1 MAALPL
7 RVSSVHALS
16 TPRSDETER
25 ASAKRALFEHV
36 NHNRDLG
43 ILFRDV
49 SATGLAYPWHFH
61 PELELTHI
69 VRGSGLRYVGDSIEP
84 FTDGDLCL
92 IGGQTPHCWLTEL
105 GFVGCARA
113 RVIQFLPESI
123 ASSIQTTATFRPLR
137 ALFQR
142 AQRGLRIQ
150 GAARDKTVDAM
161 RVLFTERVRPLERYA
176 GLLSILADLS
186 ESAQLSELALSDLS

>member
-49 SATGLAYPWHFH
+49 SATGLAFPWHFH
-61 PELELTHI
+61 PEIELTHI

-84 FTDGDLCL
+84 FTDDDLCL
-92 IGGQTPHCWLTEL
+92 VGANVPHCWLTEQESSRP
-105 GFVGCARA
+105 VHA
-113 RVIQFLPESI
+113 RVIQFLPDSI
-123 ASSIQTTATFRPLR
+123 GQQLGSAPMFKPIFR
-137 ALFQR
+137 
-142 AQRGLRIQ
+142 
-150 GAARDKTVDAM
+150 
-161 RVLFTERVRPLERYA
+161 
-176 GLLSILADLS
+176 
-186 ESAQLSELALSDLS
+186 